1 MISKRIPS
9 VLFLVLLSV
18 SASGCGFVC
27 EYKSRATMQ
36 TCNTDCGD
44 GLFSSLCKSVCTL
57 ENAERLK
64 QCAP

>member
-1 MISKRIPS
+1 MNTKRAS
-9 VLFLVLLSV
+9 TVLLLV
-18 SASGCGFVC
+18 IVGGWASGCGFVC

-57 ENAERLK
+57 ENADRLK